1 MSERRLVHVVDDEDA
16 VRRSVG
22 FLLRTSGFDVQS
34 HASGVAFLKEVKAAE
49 PGCVLLDVRMPEIDG
64 LEVQQQMAQRGV
76 GWPVVK
82 SS

>member
-34 HASGVAFLKEVKAAE
+34 HARA
-49 PGCVLLDVRMPEIDG
+49 
-64 LEVQQQMAQRGV
+64 
-76 GWPVVK
+76 
-82 SS
+82 